1 MIKIPYGEANFRKLR
16 KEKNLYIDKTRY
28 IEELEKKNVSRGL
41 FLRPRRFGKSL
52 WISTLWHYYDEYYK
66 EEFDELFGDLYIGQH
81 PTPLRNSY
89 KILFMEFSGIEID
102 NIQAVRKRFNRK
114 VKNAVE
120 FFIQRYQ
127 VGEQAMSRIENL
139 DMAEDVLDEFLK
151 IMRDEK
157 IYVLIDEYD
166 HFANGILAE
175 SMDSFLEIVG
185 KGGFVRTFYEV
196 IKTGAMLGVFDRI
209 FITGVTPI
217 TMDSLSS
224 GFNIANNISLEED
237 FNEMCG
243 FTEEEVEYLLEETV
257 FQECSEVDK
266 ARVREDVRKFYNGY
280 TFSPESKT
288 KVYNATL
295 INYFLSKFNYKR
307 CEYPFQLLDSNI
319 ATDYRKLMSLFG
331 IGDRETNYSLLEE
344 LVIEGETAGRIKE
357 RYELEDGF
365 GADDFLT
372 LLFSLGFIT
381 LKSRAMGRYI
391 FQIPNYVIRQLYFEY
406 FRHELDRRARLGIN
420 SRELDNALYE
430 LGLGKIEKFVKE
442 VDRVIK
448 QMSNRDFRQFEEKHF
463 KAIVLSLLSY
473 MDYYYIKSEAEVSGK
488 YPDIMLLKRNPF
500 EEEIKSEYLFELKWA
515 RQGEEEKRLQEG
527 REQVKKYMCSP
538 EIREK
543 QDMKFYVLVGSKAGV
558 KAFEML
564 N

>member
-1 MIKIPYGEANFRKLR
+1 MRKIPYGEANFRKLR
-16 KEKNLYIDKTRY
+16 KENNLYIDKTRY
-28 IEELEKKNVSRGL
+28 IEELEKKNVNRGL

-66 EEFDELFGDLYIGQH
+66 EEFEELFGDLYIGQH

-89 KILFMEFSGIEID
+89 KILFMEFSGIESSD
-102 NIQAVRKRFNRK
+102 LAKARSDFNMNVRMYVNR
-114 VKNAVE
+114 
-120 FFIQRYQ
+120 
-127 VGEQAMSRIENL
+127 
-139 DMAEDVLDEFLK
+139 FLK
-151 IMRDEK
+151 RYGYEARFEGNISADTIIKELLEILEKEK
-157 IYVLIDEYD
+157 IYLLIDEYD

-420 SRELDNALYE
+420 SRELDNALYD
-430 LGLGKIEKFVKE
+430 LGLGRIERFVKE

-515 RQGEEEKRLQEG
+515 RQGEEEKRLEEG
-527 REQVKKYMCSP
+527 REQVKKYMCLP